1 MINEQKHV
9 AFRNY
14 TTSNNFVEF
23 LKSDI
28 EDALN
33 NLYDL

>member
-1 MINEQKHV
+1 MINEGKHKV
-9 AFRNY
+9 YQSY
-14 TTSNNFVEF
+14 TTSKDFVEF